1 MALEDSAEEGG
12 IVGMDCAA
20 DTDRR
25 LNPGASLVNYLCVYR
40 IWSFSHDGGR
50 LVMAVEKAAQRAYR
64 E

>member
-25 LNPGASLVNYLCVYR
+25 LNPRSKFGQLLMCL
-40 IWSFSHDGGR
+40 SH
-50 LVMAVEKAAQRAYR
+50 LELLT
-64 E
+64 